1 LNDAA
6 FRVPAIH
13 YRLSAIGY
21 QLSAISYQLFAK
33 RYWLSAI
40 REAVGE
46 GPWPV
51 FSRGGVVPGLY
62 LGFI

>member
-1 LNDAA
+1 MPH
-6 FRVPAIH
+6 FGFPR
-13 YRLSAIGY
+13 STIGY
-21 QLSAISYQLFAK
+21 RLSAISYQLFAK